1 MEKVI
6 AVIVTHNRQANL
18 ANCIAAIRTQ
28 THPLDAILVVNNGS
42 TDNTAFWLDNQ
53 YDVEHLIQENMG
65 SAGGFQAGIEWAYQR
80 GFTWIWCMEDDSL
93 PAKNALEKLL
103 DQDNGQT
110 ALLNSILVN
119 KLDRATLVHP
129 IRQQHLIQNIQ
140 EPVVEGVAYPFNG
153 SLIHRSIVTKVGL
166 PNGSMFIKGAETE
179 YLYRITKEHQIPVK
193 TVVSSIHYANPTSD
207 IGTAQWS
214 ADHYWKFYFF
224 IKNRK
229 RIFELQYG
237 HALLS
242 ACFFLGYVFK
252 LTTRTIFSSQPERRK
267 KINVLLSAMFDAFY
281 PLSAQPTNYLKQS
294 LRSQQMTLLPRTVSN
309 ACKKAYYSI
318 FFPAAYL
325 QQDSMAA

>member
-229 RIFELQYG
+229 RIFELQ
-237 HALLS
+237 
-242 ACFFLGYVFK
+242 
-252 LTTRTIFSSQPERRK
+252 
-267 KINVLLSAMFDAFY
+267 
-281 PLSAQPTNYLKQS
+281 
-294 LRSQQMTLLPRTVSN
+294 
-309 ACKKAYYSI
+309 
-318 FFPAAYL
+318 
-325 QQDSMAA
+325 